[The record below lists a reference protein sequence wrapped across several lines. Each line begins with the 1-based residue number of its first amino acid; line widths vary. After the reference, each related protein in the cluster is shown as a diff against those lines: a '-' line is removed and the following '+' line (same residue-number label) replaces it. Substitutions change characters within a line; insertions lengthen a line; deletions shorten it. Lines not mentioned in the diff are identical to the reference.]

1 MFEVTDEV
9 LGSGGG
15 GTGSYRK
22 RPVSPLLLMNVRCQ
36 PGALEVKMCIPAMHR
51 RRRKLWALGGAPE
64 KRQEL
69 WERRGPRERKTRA
82 LAVGDPDQ
90 RFLAGVVC
98 ENVSQYLIRVR
109 CLGL

>member
-51 RRRKLWALGGAPE
+51 RRRKLWALGGREETGTVGKEGSKGEENP
-64 KRQEL
+64 
-69 WERRGPRERKTRA
+69 GPGSGGSGSKIPRW
-82 LAVGDPDQ
+82 G
-90 RFLAGVVC
+90 C
-98 ENVSQYLIRVR
+98 M
-109 CLGL
+109 